1 MPAEF
6 VRVRDTRTNKIL
18 PHRVP
23 RAHLG
28 IFAHLKEVPSGKRK
42 SETTTVTEPV
52 QPAMEAPVTEPATAE
67 AAPAKTT
74 TKGTGK
80 AGEK

>member
-1 MPAEF
+1 MPDEF
-6 VRVRDTRTNKIL
+6 VRVRDTRTNEIL
-18 PHRVP
+18 PHSVP
-23 RAHLG
+23 RAHLD
-28 IFAHLKEVPSGKRK
+28 IFGYLKEVPSEKRGT
-42 SETTTVTEPV
+42 ETVTVTEPV
-52 QPAMEAPVTEPATAE
+52 QPAQEAPVTEPAPKK